1 MISDALLAYFHYSAI
16 FLLFAFLTAEAMVLR
31 NPLDAGAVRL
41 LARVDLWFF
50 AAALL
55 ALASGLM
62 RLYWGAKGAG
72 FYTANPVFHVKMAMF
87 IAIGILSLP
96 PTLQYIRWA
105 RKLKVDARF
114 EPPEPERRRIRR
126 LVMIEIH
133 LAALLPLFAVFMAR
147 GIGFR

>member
-1 MISDALLAYFHYSAI
+1 MMTDALLAYFHYSAI
-16 FLLFAFLTAEAMVLR
+16 FLLFAFLTAQAMVLR
-31 NPLDAGAVRL
+31 NPLDASAVRL

-62 RLYWGAKGAG
+62 RLYWGAKGVG
-72 FYTANPVFHVKMAMF
+72 FYTANPVFHVKMAVF

-114 EPPEPERRRIRR
+114 EPPEPERRRTRR

>member
-31 NPLDAGAVRL
+31 NPLDASAVRL

-62 RLYWGAKGAG
+62 RLYWGAKGVG
-72 FYTANPVFHVKMAMF
+72 FYTANPVFHVKMAVF

-114 EPPEPERRRIRR
+114 EPPEPERRRTRR

>member
-62 RLYWGAKGAG
+62 RLYWGAKGVG